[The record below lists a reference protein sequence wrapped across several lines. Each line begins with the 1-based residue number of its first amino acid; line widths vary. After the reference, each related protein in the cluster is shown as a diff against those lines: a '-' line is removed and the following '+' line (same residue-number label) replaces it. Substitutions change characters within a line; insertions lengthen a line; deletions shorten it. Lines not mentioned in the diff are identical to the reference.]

1 MARTV
6 DCIDATYPG
15 LAGKRVAVTGG
26 ASGIGLCVAQAFARQ
41 GAAVYAIDRDREAM
55 ARARDDGASAN
66 IEFLEADLA
75 LAENTIAVIER
86 ITRETPLDVLI
97 ANAANDSRH
106 AWHDVTPASW
116 RDTLAINL
124 DHQFFGAQT
133 AARGMVKQGRGVIVL
148 MGSVASRRGRPA
160 MIGYLSSK
168 SAIEGMTRGLARE
181 LGPSGVRVCGV
192 VPGGIDTERQR
203 RLWRTP
209 EVEARL
215 MADQAMPQL
224 LDGWDI
230 AALAL
235 FLASDGARGAAGQ
248 IYALDAGLH

>member
-6 DCIDATYPG
+6 DCIDVTYPG

-26 ASGIGLCVAQAFARQ
+26 ASGIGLCVAQAFAKQ
-41 GAAVYAIDRDREAM
+41 GATVYAIDRDRDAM
-55 ARARDDGASAN
+55 GRARADSASAH

-75 LAENTIAVIER
+75 VAENTIAVIER
-86 ITRETPLDVLI
+86 LTPLDVLV
-97 ANAANDSRH
+97 ANAANDTRH

-124 DHQFFGAQT
+124 DHQFFSAQT

-148 MGSVASRRGRPA
+148 LGSVAARRGRPA

-168 SAIEGMTRGLARE
+168 SAVEGMTRGLARE

-215 MADQAMPQL
+215 KADQAIPQL

-230 AALAL
+230 AALML
-235 FLASDGARGAAGQ
+235 YLASDGARGAAGQ
-248 IYALDAGLH
+248 VFALDAGLH